1 MNILQ
6 DRDIR
11 HYVTFLGSLLM
22 ACILM
27 TLFLSWF
34 HGKEAQALLFERE
47 QTMVSSLMEQ
57 GVSRTSIARAVKTS
71 ASTKEGVELMR
82 QLGHTPAASVR
93 RFPAIEESVYV
104 FGKTA
109 VGMGMLLMLL
119 LWGRTVWFLLL
130 REKLYRKAEGI
141 ITQFSEGNFQNH
153 LPQNENGGIYQLFAA
168 VEELAVSLQA
178 HSEKQQHMKAFLKD
192 TISDIS
198 HQLKTPLAALQ
209 MYTEII
215 AEEPDQKDTV
225 ERFSAKA
232 MQSLERIEKLVQT
245 LLKVSSI
252 DAGSIIF
259 QKEKT
264 TASCLVTDALEDL
277 SLRAQKEGKQLIVK
291 GNAKES
297 LSCDRAWTREAVA
310 NLIKNAL
317 DHTEA
322 GGMVTVSWESSP
334 VMFRLS
340 VADDGCGI
348 AQEDIHHVFKR
359 FYRSREEGSRP
370 GIGLGLSLAKSIVE
384 GQGGILSV
392 NSAPGKGAVFTI
404 SFPVA

>member
-6 DRDIR
+6 DKDIR

-71 ASTKEGVELMR
+71 VSTKEGVELMR

-109 VGMGMLLMLL
+109 VGMVMLLMLL

-198 HQLKTPLAALQ
+198 HQLKTPLAALNI
-209 MYTEII
+209 Y
-215 AEEPDQKDTV
+215 
-225 ERFSAKA
+225 
-232 MQSLERIEKLVQT
+232 
-245 LLKVSSI
+245 
-252 DAGSIIF
+252 
-259 QKEKT
+259 
-264 TASCLVTDALEDL
+264 
-277 SLRAQKEGKQLIVK
+277 
-291 GNAKES
+291 N
-297 LSCDRAWTREAVA
+297 
-310 NLIKNAL
+310 
-317 DHTEA
+317 
-322 GGMVTVSWESSP
+322 
-334 VMFRLS
+334 
-340 VADDGCGI
+340 
-348 AQEDIHHVFKR
+348 
-359 FYRSREEGSRP
+359 
-370 GIGLGLSLAKSIVE
+370 
-384 GQGGILSV
+384 GILQGEAENLPTIKEFPIFPSRTW
-392 NSAPGKGAVFTI
+392 KGLKHWYRYRI
-404 SFPVA
+404 C